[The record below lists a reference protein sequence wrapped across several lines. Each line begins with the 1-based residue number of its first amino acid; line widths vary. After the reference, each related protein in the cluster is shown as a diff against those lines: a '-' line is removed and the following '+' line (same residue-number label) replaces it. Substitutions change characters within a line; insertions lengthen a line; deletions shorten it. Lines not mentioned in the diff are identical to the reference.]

1 MELADL
7 RRADAIVSVPSALA
21 ALTGQQMPIIASSAN
36 RPTSVDVALLLGHR
50 VVVGQLDETR

>member
-1 MELADL
+1 
-7 RRADAIVSVPSALA
+7 VSVPSALA